1 MAERPSVCA
10 HCGKRLSK
18 KQWYYR
24 NGKFFCKPR
33 CFKENVVKAAEDKA
47 KADAKAAE
55 EKKAAAAKAAEEKAA
70 PAEAK
75 PEAKEGA
82 PASS

>member
-1 MAERPSVCA
+1 MAERPSVCV

-24 NGKFFCKPR
+24 NGRFFCKQR
-33 CFKENVVKAAEDKA
+33 CFHENLEKVAGEKLKAAET
-47 KADAKAAE
+47 KAAE
-55 EKKAAAAKAAEEKAA
+55 ASKVAAA
-70 PAEAK
+70 PAEA
-75 PEAKEGA
+75 PAPQEPKEGSQPA

>member
-24 NGKFFCKPR
+24 NGKFFCKQR
-33 CFKENVVKAAEDKA
+33 CFREALVKAAEEAA
-47 KADAKAAE
+47 KATPAKAASDTPNAPAADAPKTE
-55 EKKAAAAKAAEEKAA
+55 APKAPEGNQPAAA
-70 PAEAK
+70 
-75 PEAKEGA
+75 
-82 PASS
+82 SS

>member
-1 MAERPSVCA
+1 MERPSVCA

-33 CFKENVVKAAEDKA
+33 CFREAQEKAAAET
-47 KADAKAAE
+47 AKAAE
-55 EKKAAAAKAAEEKAA
+55 AKAAAAEA
-70 PAEAK
+70 PK
-75 PEAKEGA
+75 PQEPKEGSQPA

>member
-1 MAERPSVCA
+1 MAERPSVCG

-24 NGKFFCKPR
+24 NGKFFCKQR
-33 CFKENVVKAAEDKA
+33 CFHESVAKAAADKA

-55 EKKAAAAKAAEEKAA
+55 EKAAADAKAAETKV
-70 PAEAK
+70 AEAK

>member
-10 HCGKRLSK
+10 HCAKRLSK

-24 NGKFFCKPR
+24 NGKFFCKQR
-33 CFKENVVKAAEDKA
+33 CFREHLEKMAADT
-47 KADAKAAE
+47 AKAAE
-55 EKKAAAAKAAEEKAA
+55 AKAAEAANAAAEPKSEA
-70 PAEAK
+70 PA
-75 PEAKEGA
+75 PKEGSQPA